1 MKTNASPKTVVQAVE
16 AVSKRNYEGNVVLR
30 RTPEKMTKNVCRFTL
45 KTLHADKPGS
55 LTTKQGIKQTKAD
68 WQVHQDV
75 MYEILR
81 LDPRPHIY
89 VDTIY
94 GREYNKNP
102 QPIEVHAENQ
112 DEQATTR
119 KRRKKSKR
127 SQPAA
132 FVSPSPQSFAAPA
145 VTNTDNVGRQ
155 NILNIVQAIKYII
168 NNPSVLTEAQ

>member
-1 MKTNASPKTVVQAVE
+1 MKTNASPKTIVQAVE

-30 RTPEKMTKNVCRFTL
+30 RTPEKMTKNVSRFTL

-55 LTTKQGIKQTKAD
+55 LTTKQGIKQTKAN

-102 QPIEVHAENQ
+102 QPVEITVENVEH
-112 DEQATTR
+112 DSGSR
-119 KRRKKSKR
+119 KRRKKSR
-127 SQPAA
+127 RQPT
-132 FVSPSPQSFAAPA
+132 PQSFAAPA
-145 VTNTDNVGRQ
+145 QQTSTTNTDNVGRQ

-168 NNPSVLTEAQ
+168 NNPSVLTEQ